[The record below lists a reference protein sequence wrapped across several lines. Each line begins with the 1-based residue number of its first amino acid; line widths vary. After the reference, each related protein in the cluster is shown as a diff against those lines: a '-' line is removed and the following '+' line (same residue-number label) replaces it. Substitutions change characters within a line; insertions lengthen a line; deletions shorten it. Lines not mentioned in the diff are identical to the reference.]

1 MPSLTID
8 ISLYLPALPNLHYH
22 LENRRSGTDRFEG
35 PDFLHL
41 HTVEVEIPEV
51 SKKTL
56 LTLLEDRLEE
66 VERKLRTAKDPLLTK
81 RNALLASRDQLLQE
95 IENARR

>member
-8 ISLYLPALPNLHYH
+8 ISLYLPALPRLYYH
-22 LENRRSGTDRFEG
+22 LENRRPGTERLEG

-41 HTVEVEIPEV
+41 HTVEVEVPEV

-56 LTLLEDRLEE
+56 LALLEDRLEE
-66 VERKLRTAKDPLLTK
+66 VERKLREATKPLLTQ